1 MASSLDNLEQSSR
14 EWIDKEKDRVKN
26 EVKFLKAVLE
36 GTSGSSTLRRLNAET
51 AEIFLAD
58 TIKTFL
64 EE

>member
-1 MASSLDNLEQSSR
+1 VASSLDNLEQSSR
-14 EWIDKEKDRVKN
+14 EWIDKEKDRVNN

>member
-14 EWIDKEKDRVKN
+14 EWIDKEKDRVNN